1 MANVVVNSETD
12 LNSGPDRGLRRR
24 SLMPE
29 VVCWLV
35 LTLVLL
41 GVFVYVM
48 FTEHDQGQ
56 HLPFFST
63 AKTMLLPGETTHG
76 HYQIELACSACH
88 TAMMGVKQDACL
100 GCHQEELNAAND
112 THPAKKFNDPTNA
125 QRLKLLDAQKCIT
138 CHREHVPQRTH
149 PMGLSLPTDYC
160 YHCHQDVMQ
169 QRPSH
174 KDFAFNSCATAGC
187 HNYHDNRALYENFL
201 NKHRDQEDLLEMAV
215 VSLRSELPAVKLRSE
230 LLRSELLDSAS
241 ASSLGSGDAKP
252 SKQLASSKQ
261 LTRSDADSPASVD
274 TSDRLMED
282 WATTAHAAAGVNCN
296 ACHQVPAGTVDADE
310 ISGHADPNAGGDTA
324 ATTWSNQVD
333 HQRCGTCH
341 ENELAGF
348 TAGRHGMRLASGLSP
363 MTPAQARLPM
373 KSGRAHESLN
383 CSACHSGHR
392 FDTQYAAVDACLSCH
407 NDRHSLAYRSSSHF
421 ELWQSEMAGDG
432 KRGTGVSCAT
442 CHMPVVKDDD
452 GNVYVQHNQNDN
464 LRPNEKMIR
473 SVCGDCHGV
482 AYSIDALADQ
492 DLIDR
497 CFGGQPAVHIQ
508 SVDMVK
514 AWFDSKAK
522 KRKKRKQQSGKDSAP
537 AK

>member
-1 MANVVVNSETD
+1 MANVVANSDAEG
-12 LNSGPDRGLRRR
+12 NSGSDRDSQLGPKKGMR
-24 SLMPE
+24 SSVAIE
-29 VVCWLV
+29 FVGWLV
-35 LTLVLL
+35 LTLFLL

-48 FTEHDQGQ
+48 LTEHEQGQ
-56 HLPFFST
+56 TVPFFAST
-63 AKTMLLPGETTHG
+63 KTMLLPGETTHG

-100 GCHQEELNAAND
+100 GCHQQELKAAND

-125 QRLKLLDAQKCIT
+125 ERLKLLDAQKCIT
-138 CHREHVPQRTH
+138 CHREHVPERTH

-160 YHCHQDVMQ
+160 YHCHQDVME

-201 NKHRDQEDLLEMAV
+201 NKHRDEPDMFDDAL
-215 VSLRSELPAVKLRSE
+215 VSLRQKLPVISAKLKAADAEAYVDADTDADAGVK
-230 LLRSELLDSAS
+230 
-241 ASSLGSGDAKP
+241 SSFRGDA
-252 SKQLASSKQ
+252 
-261 LTRSDADSPASVD
+261 LTRLDADAADGVMAKTSEASID
-274 TSDRLMED
+274 D

-296 ACHQVPAGTVDADE
+296 QCHLVSGDKGLANQGGAREQVW
-310 ISGHADPNAGGDTA
+310 SDT
-324 ATTWSNQVD
+324 VD
-333 HQRCGTCH
+333 HQRCGKCH

-348 TAGRHGMRLASGLSP
+348 TAGRHGMRLALGLSP
-363 MTPAQARLPM
+363 MTPAEARHRM
-373 KSGRAHESLN
+373 KPGRAHESLN

-392 FDTQYAAVDACLSCH
+392 FDTQYAAVEACLSCH
-407 NDRHSLAYRSSSHF
+407 NDRHSLAYQSSRHY
-421 ELWQSEMAGDG
+421 ELWQSELAGQGDV
-432 KRGTGVSCAT
+432 GTGVSCAT
-442 CHMPVVKDDD
+442 CHMPTVKDDD

-522 KRKKRKQQSGKDSAP
+522 KRKQRKRRSGKDSAP